1 MAHRTFR
8 RTAMLLVALGCL
20 GGRVTPAAAQD
31 VTTSTVFESSLVAEV
46 LAPPVT
52 TTVIDPAV
60 IAPVLPTPTP
70 PEEFLNGAVP
80 VSHNAAVAACDVR
93 RWYIGLNG
101 GWQERETVHEAGDP
115 TTFIIFDSGFLIN
128 AQLGYRFDLFRVE
141 AEYSFMNNAVDQA
154 GSGGAVSSS
163 SGNIGLRAFMANIYH
178 DFNLFDWLW
187 EPYVGAGIG
196 IYQSEINSMYPDF
209 FGTVPGDPLFP
220 RMPLNTTSDMPL
232 AYQFRVGASRPVGQR
247 TELLIGYRYF
257 RGEELEF
264 AAAPFAT
271 PAAPT
276 FHPDGADIHSL
287 EAGLRIRF

>member
-1 MAHRTFR
+1 MACRTFR

-20 GGRVTPAAAQD
+20 GSHVATVAAEDATTPAF
-31 VTTSTVFESSLVAEV
+31 VEPFLGAEA
-46 LAPPVT
+46 LAPPVS

-60 IAPVLPTPTP
+60 IAPVLPTTPTP
-70 PEEFLNGAVP
+70 PDEFLNGAVP
-80 VSHNAAVAACDVR
+80 VSHNAAVAACDAR

-101 GWQERETVHEAGDP
+101 GWQERETVHEVGDP
-115 TTFIIFDSGFLIN
+115 TTFIIFDSGFLLN

-141 AEYSFMNNAVDQA
+141 AEFSFMNNAVDQA

-163 SGNIGLRAFMANIYH
+163 SGNIGLRAYMANIYH
-178 DFNLFDWLW
+178 DFQISDWLW
-187 EPYVGAGIG
+187 QPYVGAGIG

-209 FGTVPGDPLFP
+209 FGTIPDPFFQ
-220 RMPLNTTSDMPL
+220 RVPLNTTSDMPL

-264 AAAPFAT
+264 GAAPFAT
-271 PAAPT
+271 AAAPT

-287 EAGLRIRF
+287 EAGLRVRF

>member
-1 MAHRTFR
+1 MACRTYR

-20 GGRVTPAAAQD
+20 AGRVAPAAAQQS
-31 VTTSTVFESSLVAEV
+31 TSSPVVESSLGAEV
-46 LAPPVT
+46 LAPPVS
-52 TTVIDPAV
+52 TTVIDPSV
-60 IAPVLPTPTP
+60 IPPVVATTPTP
-70 PEEFLNGAVP
+70 PGEFLDGAVP
-80 VSHNAAVAACDVR
+80 VSHNAAVASGDSR

-101 GWQERETVHEAGDP
+101 GWQERETVHEVGDP

-141 AEYSFMNNAVDQA
+141 AEFSFMNNAVETA
-154 GSGGAVSSS
+154 GSGGASSAS
-163 SGNIGLRAFMANIYH
+163 SGNIGLRAYMANIYH
-178 DFNLFDWLW
+178 DFQISDWLW

-209 FGTVPGDPLFP
+209 FGTIPDPFFE
-220 RMPLNTTSDMPL
+220 RVPLNTTSDMPL

-264 AAAPFAT
+264 GAAPFAT

-287 EAGLRIRF
+287 EAGLRVRF